1 MGFYSHLFIYLF
13 ILIILNYF
21 YSHWDL
27 NGILFLNS
35 QHQNFKKVLRT
46 HLADGDFYSIEEAL
60 DGKWVM
66 QPVELL
72 L

>member
-1 MGFYSHLFIYLF
+1 MEQT
-13 ILIILNYF
+13 LIVLHAR
-21 YSHWDL
+21 STKTK
-27 NGILFLNS
+27 S

-60 DGKWVM
+60 DNKWVM